1 MILFAGTPIDP
12 VRYQR
17 SYDMD
22 RIRKVSVSAA
32 IFVLICFFLPWVQVS
47 CLGVKE
53 SASGL
58 DLARGGDRHLWFVP
72 LFMLA
77 IIFLGTARF
86 IWKRTPAIF
95 TLAGIAGG
103 ALSAWLMYGEQQEAD
118 TLIAAQ
124 WTAWFWLAITASIG
138 IAVAALLFYTR
149 QSRPP

>member
-1 MILFAGTPIDP
+1 
-12 VRYQR
+12 
-17 SYDMD
+17 MD
-22 RIRKVSVSAA
+22 RIRKVSISAA

-72 LFMLA
+72 LLMLA

-86 IWKRTPAIF
+86 IWKRAPAIF
-95 TLAGIAGG
+95 ALVSIAGG
-103 ALSAWLMYGEQQEAD
+103 TLSAWLMYREQSGTN

-124 WTAWFWLAITASIG
+124 WTAWFWLAIAASIG
-138 IAVAALLFYTR
+138 IAFAALTFYAR